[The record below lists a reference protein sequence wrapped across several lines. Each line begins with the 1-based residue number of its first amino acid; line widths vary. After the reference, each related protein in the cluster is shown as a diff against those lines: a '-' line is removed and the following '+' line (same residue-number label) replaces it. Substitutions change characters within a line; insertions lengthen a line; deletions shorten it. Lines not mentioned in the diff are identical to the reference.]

1 MNLTSN
7 ITNSSSN
14 SVLGPVDPWVESGAL
29 VYVAMTIAVCAA
41 VIMCCTWFL
50 TNNET
55 SKGFYAKYC
64 WKGNKNIYKEVV
76 NDEEEE
82 IELRPNHTDSDEE
95 VTADNFTDSTE
106 LPTGLPTGLPT
117 ELHTGLPTAAFT
129 LEDSDDEDDN
139 EVFNAV

>member
-7 ITNSSSN
+7 ITNSSSEP
-14 SVLGPVDPWVESGAL
+14 SHTGPGDPWVESGAL

-55 SKGFYAKYC
+55 SKALYAKYC
-64 WKGNKNIYKEVV
+64 WKKNIYNEVV

-82 IELRPNHTDSDEE
+82 IELRLNQSPQDSD
-95 VTADNFTDSTE
+95 DE
-106 LPTGLPTGLPT
+106 LQTGEFIKSLP
-117 ELHTGLPTAAFT
+117 EIDVFT
-129 LEDSDDEDDN
+129 LEDSEDEFEGNDVEGKDVEFDED
-139 EVFNAV
+139 EVNAV